1 MFLKILTI
9 CLLTT
14 PIKSKS
20 FSSCNDGWIQLD
32 NQCYFKSNRE
42 MDFYAAERF
51 CRIRLASHLPILKD
65 EEVAKFYYKLLVFH
79 SSPYDTWLGA
89 IPLKQ
94 LNNSWKWLDG
104 SDIVHND
111 MKERFLVDST
121 WGFSD
126 EEPNILPNTTY
137 NNAINS
143 IAAYHY
149 LENLHCTLLILLT
162 DTKSGNHT
170 PRFDFTR
177 CDKMSHFYCQKSADI
192 ISSSKNVIH
201 NLTTKYQFSSFLIMA
216 VITLIIIVI
225 VLIVFGFVG
234 SNSEVSTSEARAF
247 YSNE

>member
-1 MFLKILTI
+1 MKILAI
-9 CLLTT
+9 SLLVT
-14 PIKSKS
+14 PLEFKS

-32 NQCYFKSNRE
+32 NQCYYKSNRE

-51 CRIRLASHLPILKD
+51 CRVRLASHLPILKD
-65 EEVAKFYYKLLVFH
+65 DKVANLYYNLLAFQ

-111 MKERFLVDST
+111 MKERFIVDST

-126 EEPNILPNTTY
+126 DEPNILPNTTY
-137 NNAINS
+137 ESAINS

-149 LENLHCTLLILLT
+149 FENLHCTLLILLT
-162 DTKSGNHT
+162 ETKSGHHSS
-170 PRFDFTR
+170 RFDFTK
-177 CDKMSHFYCQKSADI
+177 CDKMSHFYCQKPADI
-192 ISSSKNVIH
+192 ILSSKNVSR
-201 NLTTKYQFSSFLIMA
+201 NLTTRYQSNSFLIMA
-216 VITLIIIVI
+216 VIALIITV
-225 VLIVFGFVG
+225 VLLITLGFIR
-234 SNSEVSTSEARAF
+234 SNSEVGTSEARAF